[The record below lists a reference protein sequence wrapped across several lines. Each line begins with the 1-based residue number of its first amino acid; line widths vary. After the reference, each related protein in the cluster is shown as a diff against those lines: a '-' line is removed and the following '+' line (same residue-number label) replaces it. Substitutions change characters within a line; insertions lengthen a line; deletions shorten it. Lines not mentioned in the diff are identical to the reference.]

1 MHLKHPLYLAFGL
14 LFAIPLTAHAETTEL
29 EVERGST
36 LLLEL
41 HSGTLIVQTWDE
53 DTVELQAWGDDDDVR
68 IDLRKRGQ
76 RVLGTV
82 SGEHGHQIEA
92 DIEVRIPE
100 WMPLEVE
107 GRDLDCEIEA
117 GDTAVEA
124 RVLGGDM
131 LVQGG
136 RGRVKVRSVHGSV
149 TLRGTRGDID
159 VHATNEDIRMR
170 DVEGDII
177 AESVNGSIRIEG
189 AIATTAE
196 LITTSGDI
204 LYDGSILSEGDY
216 FLDTHHGDIRMSVP
230 PETSALIEIETYE
243 GEVETRGTEIGDALE
258 EVKRGREFRAELG
271 QGEARVRIRTFSGDV
286 ELYGAKGG
294 HRKRG

>member
-1 MHLKHPLYLAFGL
+1 MHIKNPLSLAFGL
-14 LFAIPLTAHAETTEL
+14 LLVLPFTAHAESTEL
-29 EVERGST
+29 QVERGTS

-41 HSGTLIVQTWDE
+41 HSGTLIVQTWEKDV
-53 DTVELQAWGDDDDVR
+53 VEMQAWGDDEIR

-76 RVLGTV
+76 RVRGTV
-82 SGEHGHQIEA
+82 SGEYGHPIEA
-92 DIEVRIPE
+92 DIEVRVPE
-100 WMPLEVE
+100 WMSLEVE
-107 GRDLDCEIEA
+107 GRDLECEIEA
-117 GDTAVEA
+117 GDTEVEA

-131 LVQGG
+131 LIQGG
-136 RGRVKVRSVHGSV
+136 RGHVKVRSVHGSV

-177 AESVNGSIRIEG
+177 AESVNGDIRIEG

-196 LITTSGDI
+196 LVTTTGDI
-204 LYDGSILSEGDY
+204 LYDGSIMADGDY
-216 FLDTHHGDIRMSVP
+216 FFDTHHGDVRVSVP

-243 GEVETRGTEIGDALE
+243 GEVENRGAEIGEALV

-286 ELYGAKGG
+286 ELYDVKGG
-294 HRKRG
+294 HRKGS

>member
-1 MHLKHPLYLAFGL
+1 MHLKHSLSLAIGL
-14 LFAIPLTAHAETTEL
+14 LFAIPLTAQAERVEL
-29 EVERGST
+29 EVERGAA

-41 HSGTLIVQTWDE
+41 HSGTLIVRTWEKDI
-53 DTVELQAWGDDDDVR
+53 VEIQAWGDDDLK
-68 IDLRKRGQ
+68 IDLRKRGR
-76 RVLGTV
+76 RVVGSV
-82 SGEHGHQIEA
+82 GGEYGHPVKA

-117 GDTAVEA
+117 GETEVEA

-177 AESVNGSIRIEG
+177 AESVNGDIRIEG

-196 LITTSGDI
+196 LVTTSGDI
-204 LYDGSILSEGDY
+204 LYDGSIIADGDY
-216 FLDTHHGDIRMSVP
+216 VFETHHGGVRLSVP
-230 PETSALIEIETYE
+230 PDTSALIEIETYD
-243 GEVETRGTEIGDALE
+243 GEVEAHGPEIREALV
-258 EVKRGREFRAELG
+258 EVKRGRKFRAELG
-271 QGEARVRIRTFSGDV
+271 QGQARVRIRTFSGDV
-286 ELYGAKGG
+286 ELYDLKGG
-294 HRKRG
+294 RRKGS